1 MSVQYWITIKRMY
14 LTYDLYFDVLYS
26 GRSSILSLSFS
37 VLIVHFAFP
46 HYKLIGFFL
55 NTIGICCIKKL
66 VTKQKLKRSEIDCIV
81 LTNISKRLASTNNYF
96 HLCTPLFPAYY
107 LLSTCLVQDYIY
119 PVLTGPGCCFWKS
132 SSHTMVKFFIINLFV
147 NWKY

>member
-1 MSVQYWITIKRMY
+1 MY

-81 LTNISKRLASTNNYF
+81 LTNIYRTAGLHKQLFS
-96 HLCTPLFPAYY
+96 PLYTIISCI
-107 LLSTCLVQDYIY
+107 LL
-119 PVLTGPGCCFWKS
+119 
-132 SSHTMVKFFIINLFV
+132 IINLSCARLYISSSYRARVLFLKILFPHHGKILY
-147 NWKY
+147 N